1 MDTVR
6 IDKFLWSVRIYKT
19 RTIAAEE
26 CAKHRVL
33 INGMEV
39 KPSRN
44 VKAGDKLIVKKLPFV
59 YTFDIIQLIDKRQPA
74 SLVKNYIVDTTS
86 KEEIEKIEMR
96 RLANYVQRDRG
107 SGRPTKKERREIEKM
122 DQNDIVKSAPI

>member
-26 CAKHRVL
+26 CEKHRVL
-33 INGMEV
+33 VNGAEV

-44 VKAGDKLIVKKLPFV
+44 VRAGDLLTVKKLPVV
-59 YTFDIIQLIDKRQPA
+59 YTYEIIQLVDKRQPA
-74 SLVKNYIVDTTS
+74 SLVKNYIVDTTPQDELN
-86 KEEIEKIEMR
+86 KAEMAR
-96 RLANYVQRDRG
+96 MTAFVQRDRG
-107 SGRPTKKERREIEKM
+107 AGRPTKKERREIEKI
-122 DQNDIVKSAPI
+122 NS

>member
-26 CAKHRVL
+26 CEKHRVL
-33 INGMEV
+33 INGADV

-44 VKAGDKLIVKKLPFV
+44 VRAGDRLTVKKLPVV
-59 YTFDIIQLIDKRQPA
+59 YTYEVIQLVDKRQPA
-74 SLVKNYIVDTTS
+74 SLVKNYIVDTTPQDELD
-86 KEEIEKIEMR
+86 KAEMAR
-96 RLANYVQRDRG
+96 MTAFVQRDRG
-107 SGRPTKKERREIEKM
+107 AGRPTKKERREIEKI
-122 DQNDIVKSAPI
+122 NS